1 MHLSCQRAEKFGID
15 PARIQT
21 FKAWVL
27 RLKLPKTALKKTKII
42 KNAYCL
48 FVLKVL
54 RKAQKD

>member
-21 FKAWVL
+21 FKAWDL
-27 RLKLPKTALKKTKII
+27 GLKLPKTALQTKII

-48 FVLKVL
+48 LVLKIL
-54 RKAQKD
+54 RKAQ